1 MVTLPDLI
9 KTYGCMMTE
18 STNNMVWRDGVA
30 VITGAASG
38 IGEALARHAACKLGM
53 KVVLADIAEQPLQ
66 GLAAE
71 LSEQG
76 CEVLA
81 LRTDVADA
89 ASMIQLA
96 EKTRS
101 HFGDVTLLI
110 NNAGIETLGF
120 SWEIPADQWEK
131 ILRVNIHGVVNG
143 VNAFAGAMLDSGK
156 RCVIANMSSIAGV
169 SIAPIQASYVMSKH
183 AVLSFTECLH
193 LEMAMKSDKV
203 QVSAVLPGPV
213 KTKIFASVAQQHDP
227 VVAEHHQAMI
237 DLLEANGMTAQA
249 AAETIFEQLAKG
261 QFWVSTHPEMT
272 AMMAKQRAANLASLA
287 TPFMLMGSAFNID

>member
-96 EKTRS
+96 EKPAA
-101 HFGDVTLLI
+101 TL
-110 NNAGIETLGF
+110 
-120 SWEIPADQWEK
+120 
-131 ILRVNIHGVVNG
+131 
-143 VNAFAGAMLDSGK
+143 
-156 RCVIANMSSIAGV
+156 
-169 SIAPIQASYVMSKH
+169 VM
-183 AVLSFTECLH
+183 
-193 LEMAMKSDKV
+193 
-203 QVSAVLPGPV
+203 
-213 KTKIFASVAQQHDP
+213 
-227 VVAEHHQAMI
+227 
-237 DLLEANGMTAQA
+237 
-249 AAETIFEQLAKG
+249 
-261 QFWVSTHPEMT
+261 
-272 AMMAKQRAANLASLA
+272 
-287 TPFMLMGSAFNID
+287 

>member
-1 MVTLPDLI
+1 MVTLTDLI

-18 STNNMVWRDGVA
+18 STNNMVWRAGVA

-38 IGEALARHAACKLGM
+38 IGEALARHAACELGM

-66 GLAAE
+66 RLAAE
-71 LSEQG
+71 LSGQG
-76 CEVLA
+76 CEVLPV
-81 LRTDVADA
+81 LTDVADA
-89 ASMIQLA
+89 ASMTQLA
-96 EKTRS
+96 ETTRS

-120 SWEIPADQWEK
+120 SWEIPAAQWEK

-203 QVSAVLPGPV
+203 QISAVLPGPV
-213 KTKIFASVAQQHDP
+213 KTNIFTAIDQQHDP

-237 DLLEANGMTAQA
+237 DLLEANGMTAQT
-249 AAETIFEQLAKG
+249 AAETIFEQLARG

-272 AMMAKQRAANLASLA
+272 AMMAKQRAANLTSLA
-287 TPFMLMGSAFNID
+287 TPSMLMDSAFNID

>member
-1 MVTLPDLI
+1 
-9 KTYGCMMTE
+9 MMTE

-38 IGEALARHAACKLGM
+38 IGEALARHAACELGM

-66 GLAAE
+66 ALAAE

-120 SWEIPADQWEK
+120 SWEIPAAQWDK

-156 RCVIANMSSIAGV
+156 RCVIANMSSIAGI
-169 SIAPIQASYVMSKH
+169 SISPIQASYVMSKH

-213 KTKIFASVAQQHDP
+213 KTKIFAAVAQQHDP
-227 VVAEHHQAMI
+227 VVAEHHQTMI

-249 AAETIFEQLAKG
+249 AAETIFEQLGKG

-287 TPFMLMGSAFNID
+287 TPFMAMDSAFKVD